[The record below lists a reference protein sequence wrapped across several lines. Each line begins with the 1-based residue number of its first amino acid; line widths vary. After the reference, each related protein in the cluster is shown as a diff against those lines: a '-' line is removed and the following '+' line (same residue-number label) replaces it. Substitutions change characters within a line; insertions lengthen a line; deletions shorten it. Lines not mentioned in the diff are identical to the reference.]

1 MQHRVVSEKRGAFGG
16 RRALSLLL
24 ALMLIFTLGGVQAL
38 ADEAGGDAGN
48 GESQTATASPEPSP
62 AAVPARPENLYVYD
76 GANVLSD
83 ETESAIVE
91 KCKALDESCG
101 AQIAVMT
108 MDLMPGGDAE
118 GRKAYAAQVVEDWN
132 LGGEG
137 GNGLL
142 LVLSISDE
150 DYWVAPTDNFQSGF
164 TLSVLKSLMSENLET
179 DFTNKAYDAAVTNFV
194 TAASEKAEGFVRAQQ
209 LAAGASASPE
219 ADASGTESKVEGEKG
234 GNVFL
239 SILKGAGIVL
249 LVVLGLGVLL
259 VVVAYFHGRSVRR
272 KRMEAR
278 RRRGQRGGSPRPSGS
293 ASQRRSRGTP
303 SARPRSSSRVDD
315 DYNDFMNRY
324 K

>member
-137 GNGLL
+137 GTACF
-142 LVLSISDE
+142 SCSRS
-150 DYWVAPTDNFQSGF
+150 PTRITGW
-164 TLSVLKSLMSENLET
+164 
-179 DFTNKAYDAAVTNFV
+179 
-194 TAASEKAEGFVRAQQ
+194 
-209 LAAGASASPE
+209 
-219 ADASGTESKVEGEKG
+219 
-234 GNVFL
+234 
-239 SILKGAGIVL
+239 
-249 LVVLGLGVLL
+249 
-259 VVVAYFHGRSVRR
+259 
-272 KRMEAR
+272 R
-278 RRRGQRGGSPRPSGS
+278 RRIIFNP
-293 ASQRRSRGTP
+293 ASR
-303 SARPRSSSRVDD
+303 
-315 DYNDFMNRY
+315 
-324 K
+324 

>member
-1 MQHRVVSEKRGAFGG
+1 M
-16 RRALSLLL
+16 
-24 ALMLIFTLGGVQAL
+24 
-38 ADEAGGDAGN
+38 
-48 GESQTATASPEPSP
+48 
-62 AAVPARPENLYVYD
+62 
-76 GANVLSD
+76 
-83 ETESAIVE
+83 
-91 KCKALDESCG
+91 
-101 AQIAVMT
+101 
-108 MDLMPGGDAE
+108 
-118 GRKAYAAQVVEDWN
+118 
-132 LGGEG
+132 
-137 GNGLL
+137 
-142 LVLSISDE
+142 LSISDE

-219 ADASGTESKVEGEKG
+219 ADASGTESKAEGEKG

>member
-38 ADEAGGDAGN
+38 ADEAGGDAGD

-108 MDLMPGGDAE
+108 MDLMPGGDA
-118 GRKAYAAQVVEDWN
+118 
-132 LGGEG
+132 EG

-219 ADASGTESKVEGEKG
+219 ADASGTESKAEGEKG

>member
-38 ADEAGGDAGN
+38 ADEAGGDAGD

-194 TAASEKAEGFVRAQQ
+194 TAASEKAEG
-209 LAAGASASPE
+209 
-219 ADASGTESKVEGEKG
+219 EKG

>member
-1 MQHRVVSEKRGAFGG
+1 MQHRAVSEKRKAFCG

-24 ALMLIFTLGGVQAL
+24 ALMLIFTFGSVHAL
-38 ADEAGGDAGN
+38 ADDTAGSDAGD
-48 GESQTATASPEPSP
+48 GESQTATATPDPSP

-76 GANVLSD
+76 EANVLSD

-108 MDLMPGGDAE
+108 MNLMPGGDAE
-118 GRKAYAAQVVEDWN
+118 GRKAYAAQVVENWN

-164 TLSVLKSLMSENLET
+164 TLSVLKNLMSENLET
-179 DFTNKAYDAAVTNFV
+179 DFTNKAYDTAVTKFV
-194 TAASEKAEGFVRAQQ
+194 TAASEKAESFVRAQQ
-209 LAAGASASPE
+209 LAAGVSASPE
-219 ADASGTESKVEGEKG
+219 AETSGAESETEGKKG
-234 GNVFL
+234 GNVL
-239 SILKGAGIVL
+239 LTILKGIGIVL
-249 LVVLGLGVLL
+249 LVVLGLGVVL
-259 VVVAYFHGRSVRR
+259 VVVAYFHGRSVRK

-278 RRRGQRGGSPRPSGS
+278 RRRGQRGGSSRPSGS
-293 ASQRRSRGTP
+293 TAQRRSRSTA
-303 SARPRSSSRVDD
+303 SRSRSSSRVDD